1 MAVIS
6 LTLDAPDMPLNQ
18 PMKITITSPSQATH
32 AAADWAL
39 LAPFLQQQF
48 GELQGKFA
56 QGFEGCTTPDFDQE
70 ACGMSTP
77 STSASLS
84 PRFDSLCSSPP
95 RSPAGLMPTP
105 GLAPSAPPG
114 IFKVPATPSAPP
126 GIFVAPS
133 IPSAPPGIF
142 LPAFRPP
149 PGLPHP
155 LQQMAGVGVDAS
167 DKPEREAYDKKSSTE
182 WCVQGVFKKLRSSCG
197 CAVVLPPLKVAGCDD
212 LRVHFLPGQAWAA
225 GQRSHM
231 DLESKSRE
239 SETSTPFNG
248 ALRMKLDGCGEG
260 VRIKFCLF
268 VAPSIP
274 SAPPGIFLPAF
285 RPPPGL
291 PHPLQQSAGVGV
303 DTSDKPDRDAYD
315 KKSSIEWCIQ
325 GVFKKLKS
333 SCGCPL
339 VSPPWNV
346 AGCDDLR
353 VHFLPGQAWAASQ
366 RSHKGS
372 KFLESETSAP
382 VNGLLRL
389 KLDGR
394 GEGVRIKFCL
404 FVGPVRQGPF
414 ECDFAER
421 AVHEI
426 PLNMNWSKH
435 LEVDGQNLRLRLQL
449 ID

>member
-1 MAVIS
+1 MAVNS

-18 PMKITITSPSQATH
+18 PMKITITCPSQATH
-32 AAADWAL
+32 AAADWAF

-48 GELQGKFA
+48 GELHGKFA
-56 QGFEGCTTPDFDQE
+56 HGFEGCTTADFVQE

-95 RSPAGLMPTP
+95 RSPAALMPPP
-105 GLAPSAPPG
+105 GLAG

-155 LQQMAGVGVDAS
+155 LQQLAGVGVDAS
-167 DKPEREAYDKKSSTE
+167 DR
-182 WCVQGVFKKLRSSCG
+182 
-197 CAVVLPPLKVAGCDD
+197 
-212 LRVHFLPGQAWAA
+212 
-225 GQRSHM
+225 
-231 DLESKSRE
+231 
-239 SETSTPFNG
+239 
-248 ALRMKLDGCGEG
+248 
-260 VRIKFCLF
+260 
-268 VAPSIP
+268 
-274 SAPPGIFLPAF
+274 
-285 RPPPGL
+285 
-291 PHPLQQSAGVGV
+291 
-303 DTSDKPDRDAYD
+303 PDRDAYD
-315 KKSSIEWCIQ
+315 KMSSTEWCIQ

-339 VSPPWNV
+339 VSPPWKV

-366 RSHKGS
+366 RSHKGLGS

-389 KLDGR
+389 KLDGC

-414 ECDFAER
+414 ECDFSER

-426 PLNMNWSKH
+426 PLNMNWCKH
-435 LEVDGQNLRLRLQL
+435 LEVGGQNLRLRLQL

>member
-48 GELQGKFA
+48 GELHGKFA
-56 QGFEGCTTPDFDQE
+56 QGFEGCTTADFVQE

-126 GIFVAPS
+126 GI
-133 IPSAPPGIF
+133 
-142 LPAFRPP
+142 
-149 PGLPHP
+149 
-155 LQQMAGVGVDAS
+155 
-167 DKPEREAYDKKSSTE
+167 
-182 WCVQGVFKKLRSSCG
+182 
-197 CAVVLPPLKVAGCDD
+197 
-212 LRVHFLPGQAWAA
+212 
-225 GQRSHM
+225 
-231 DLESKSRE
+231 
-239 SETSTPFNG
+239 
-248 ALRMKLDGCGEG
+248 
-260 VRIKFCLF
+260 F

>member
-1 MAVIS
+1 MAVNS
-6 LTLDAPDMPLNQ
+6 LILDAPDMPLDQ
-18 PMKITITSPSQATH
+18 PMKITITSPSQASH
-32 AAADWAL
+32 DWEL

-48 GELQGKFA
+48 GEFQGKFA
-56 QGFEGCTTPDFDQE
+56 QGFAGCITPDFDQE
-70 ACGMSTP
+70 ACGMSTT

-84 PRFDSLCSSPP
+84 PRLDSLCSSSP
-95 RSPAGLMPTP
+95 RSPAGLMPPP
-105 GLAPSAPPG
+105 GLAPPAPPG
-114 IFKVPATPSAPP
+114 IFKAPATPSAPP

-155 LQQMAGVGVDAS
+155 LQQLAGVGVDAS
-167 DKPEREAYDKKSSTE
+167 DKPERQAYDKKSSTE

-231 DLESKSRE
+231 GLGSKSRE

-248 ALRMKLDGCGEG
+248 ALRLKLDGC
-260 VRIKFCLF
+260 
-268 VAPSIP
+268 
-274 SAPPGIFLPAF
+274 
-285 RPPPGL
+285 
-291 PHPLQQSAGVGV
+291 
-303 DTSDKPDRDAYD
+303 
-315 KKSSIEWCIQ
+315 
-325 GVFKKLKS
+325 
-333 SCGCPL
+333 
-339 VSPPWNV
+339 
-346 AGCDDLR
+346 
-353 VHFLPGQAWAASQ
+353 
-366 RSHKGS
+366 
-372 KFLESETSAP
+372 
-382 VNGLLRL
+382 
-389 KLDGR
+389 

-414 ECDFAER
+414 ECDFSER

-426 PLNMNWSKH
+426 PLNMNWCKH
-435 LEVDGQNLRLRLQL
+435 LEVGGQNLRLRLQL